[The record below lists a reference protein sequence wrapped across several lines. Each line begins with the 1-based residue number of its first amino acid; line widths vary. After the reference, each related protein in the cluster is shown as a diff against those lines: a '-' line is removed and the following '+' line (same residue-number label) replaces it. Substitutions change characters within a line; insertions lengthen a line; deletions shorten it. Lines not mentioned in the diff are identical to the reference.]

1 MNEIF
6 RTVHGSHLYGMAHAD
21 SDMDLY
27 IVTDS
32 RRDRARQTVVDG
44 IDSVRIGLSTFLEYA
59 GGGSHQSCETLF
71 STKKEW
77 TEYGLAYKPLI
88 EGMRVYGEDVF
99 RKYER
104 TIVKF
109 SFGDFKRR
117 RHAVRL
123 SFNLNGLRDRGK
135 FDPTMTEEQIK
146 LANFLAECY
155 TGEDLLPWLLHR
167 NWGPKNSQDLTEN
180 EV

>member
-1 MNEIF
+1 MTELF
-6 RTVHGSHLYGMAHAD
+6 RTVHGSHLYGMAHEG

-32 RRDRARQTVVDG
+32 QSSRARQTVVDG
-44 IDSVRIGLSTFLEYA
+44 IDTVRIGLDTFLAYA
-59 GGGSHQSCETLF
+59 SGGSHQSCEALF
-71 STKKEW
+71 SRKKEW
-77 TEYGLAYKPLI
+77 TPEGKSYRPMI
-88 EGMRVYGEDVF
+88 ESYRVYSQDVVQ
-99 RKYER
+99 KYER

-109 SFGDFKRR
+109 SFGNFKRR

-123 SFNLNGLRDRGK
+123 SFNLAELRNWGK

-167 NWGPKNSQDLTEN
+167 NWGQKNSQDLR
-180 EV
+180 